1 MTKKILI
8 TLGAVLAII
17 ALAFGLSL
25 FMTGNSARKYDNLLK
40 CDKPVYELI
49 KNESAYS
56 TAGIRDNKV
65 IFYDENFNELK
76 TITLEKEYTAK
87 LEYIEKRDDSVIF
100 WHSGSLDDTSGIMFL
115 EKSWSDETWNGLV
128 RITKL
133 DGSAYEVHTFR

>member
-65 IFYDENFNELK
+65 IF
-76 TITLEKEYTAK
+76 
-87 LEYIEKRDDSVIF
+87 